1 MEDVT
6 VITGVTKLEFP
17 QGCST
22 GFCLLLSLGEDAPIA
37 LLSSSYCNS
46 HHSMGQEADA
56 AILSVA

>member
-6 VITGVTKLEFP
+6 ITTRVTKLEFP

-22 GFCLLLSLGEDAPIA
+22 GFCLLLSLGGDAPVA

-46 HHSMGQEADA
+46 HHSMGQEADVA
-56 AILSVA
+56 VLSVA